1 MENIGY
7 YLFLLAVIVVGFI
20 IVKRVA
26 SCMIR
31 SIVLIVVLLA
41 LAFVYFVYLK

>member
-1 MENIGY
+1 MENAGY

-20 IVKRVA
+20 VVKRVA

-41 LAFVYFVYLK
+41 LAFVYFVYLN